1 MSFLGF
7 YAVPYRSGNPLLSE
21 QKQELEYRIHILE
34 EIVPKNPLTLSIK
47 HMSEE
52 TLQYND
58 LSRVIYY
65 NYLVAGADNLH
76 TGVKK

>member
-7 YAVPYRSGNPLLSE
+7 YAYPYRTGKPLDKE

-34 EIVPKNPLTLSIK
+34 EIVPKNPLTLSMKNMAI
-47 HMSEE
+47 E
-52 TLQYND
+52 TSRYGD
-58 LSRVIYY
+58 LSWVIYY

-76 TGVKK
+76 AGMKK